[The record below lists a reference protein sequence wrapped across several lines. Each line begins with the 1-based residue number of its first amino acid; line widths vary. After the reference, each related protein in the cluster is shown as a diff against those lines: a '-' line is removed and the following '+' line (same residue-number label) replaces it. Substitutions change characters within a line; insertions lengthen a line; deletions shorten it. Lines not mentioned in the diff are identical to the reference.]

1 MIENFLFQSPYRI
14 LGVSSNAGIK
24 LIHKNLS
31 KIKAFSKLNK
41 DVEFEYDFSFLNYRS
56 INRSIDTIKKAENR
70 ILLDENKLKCSLFWF
85 QDITSYDAIA
95 LANLIKGNPN
105 KAIDIWGKVI
115 KSGELNS
122 KNFSAFNNLSTLMLF
137 LQIDSSN
144 PDRFKKDLQSISEL
158 KTALDYK
165 VQLINSDYFKDFKN
179 SIGIVSDIN
188 TVEIQTSMA
197 ESLLESLHLN
207 FSNPEILNIIKDLD
221 ESFSG
226 IISNNLVKE
235 PVSNIKE
242 QIKNASEQ
250 IKENEKNGVSV
261 GKALIIKTV
270 SDIGYL
276 KKTLGTEHYQ
286 YQTIVD
292 KLCNQIIQCGIV
304 CFNSTEDDEE
314 YLSSYKYAFSLA
326 LNEKTKTRANDCVK
340 HCKEEKGANICSCC
354 SVSKINKNT
363 PYLLTVYKETNRTYF
378 PARVEYSRGTLN
390 LFFCTSCLEK
400 CSEKDNTA
408 QIIAWVIAFVGGVIG
423 GVASEH
429 IVGFIIG
436 GVVGLTLG
444 NFIGGFFSG
453 DNSSMIR
460 NHPNTQKHL
469 KQGYKLIQPSA

>member
-1 MIENFLFQSPYRI
+1 MIEKLLFQSPYRT

-41 DVEFEYDFSFLNYRS
+41 DIEFEYDFSFLSYRT

-70 ILLDENKLKCSLFWF
+70 ILLDENKLKYSLFWF
-85 QDITSYDAIA
+85 QDITSYDSIA

-105 KAIDIWGKVI
+105 KAIEIWSKVI

-144 PDRFKKDLQSISEL
+144 PDRFKNDSQSISEL

-165 VQLINSDYFKDFKN
+165 VQLINSDSFKDFKN

-188 TVEIQTSMA
+188 IVEIQTSMA
-197 ESLLESLHLN
+197 DSLLESLGLN

-292 KLCNQIIQCGIV
+292 KLCSQIIQCGIV
-304 CFNSTEDDEE
+304 CFNSTADDQE

-326 LNEKTKTRANDCVK
+326 LNEKTKTRAKDCVK
-340 HCKEEKGANICSCC
+340 HCKEQKVANSCWFC
-354 SVSKINKNT
+354 GVNQIEPKIH
-363 PYLLTVYKETNRTYF
+363 YKYQMYKWDDNNHFNSNRTYSYF
-378 PARVEYSRGTLN
+378 KEGGLKIGCCKTCRERHYELIFIKIYY
-390 LFFCTSCLEK
+390 LFK
-400 CSEKDNTA
+400 
-408 QIIAWVIAFVGGVIG
+408 GVKRPKIK
-423 GVASEH
+423 SY
-429 IVGFIIG
+429 
-436 GVVGLTLG
+436 
-444 NFIGGFFSG
+444 
-453 DNSSMIR
+453 SSMSLR
-460 NHPNTQKHL
+460 YHPLVL
-469 KQGYKLIQPSA
+469 KKIQEGYKPGLPN

>member
-1 MIENFLFQSPYRI
+1 MIEKNLLQSPYRV
-14 LGVSSNAGIK
+14 LGVSSNSGVK

-41 DVEFEYDFSFLNYRS
+41 NIEFEYDFSFLSYKD
-56 INRSIDTIKKAENR
+56 IDRSIDSMKKAENK
-70 ILLDENKLKCSLFWF
+70 ILLDENKLKYSLFWF
-85 QDITSYDAIA
+85 QDSTSFDAIA

-105 KAIDIWGKVI
+105 KAIEIWSKVI

-144 PDRFKKDLQSISEL
+144 PDRFKNDSQSISEL

-165 VQLINSDYFKDFKN
+165 VQLINSDSFKDFKN

-188 TVEIQTSMA
+188 IVEIQTSMA
-197 ESLLESLHLN
+197 DSLLESLGLN

-286 YQTIVD
+286 YQTILD
-292 KLCNQIIQCGIV
+292 KLCNQIIQCGIS
-304 CFNSTEDDEE
+304 CFNSTEDDQE
-314 YLSSYKYAFSLA
+314 YLSSYKYALSLA
-326 LNEKTKTRANDCVK
+326 LNEKTITRAKDCVK
-340 HCKEEKGANICSCC
+340 HCEEEKVAKICKFCNENEVLTSTGIRVKMYKMTSHSAYSYFKDGGLELKCCASCKNKKSSNKILSPILATIIYAVITLVTSGILIGIDFLFTRFAIGKWWFKLIDKEIYFKNIAKHPLI
-354 SVSKINKNT
+354 VST
-363 PYLLTVYKETNRTYF
+363 LKE
-378 PARVEYSRGTLN
+378 
-390 LFFCTSCLEK
+390 
-400 CSEKDNTA
+400 
-408 QIIAWVIAFVGGVIG
+408 
-423 GVASEH
+423 
-429 IVGFIIG
+429 
-436 GVVGLTLG
+436 
-444 NFIGGFFSG
+444 
-453 DNSSMIR
+453 
-460 NHPNTQKHL
+460 
-469 KQGYKLIQPSA
+469 GYKFGTP